1 MILCIPVTSSILCQ
15 TGTCMKSPLL
25 LAGNTDARGNR
36 PWAFWLGRLGLGH
49 SDWVDLALGPHMYL
63 QPAGARD
70 SDRGDF
76 SASKSWRGMWLVHT
90 RPNKTVSLISISP
103 VRHLCAKSYTPPL
116 VLLLCSQE
124 YKFFSMVR
132 AWVSENTFYLCFS
145 PVAPLT
151 LGAG

>member
-15 TGTCMKSPLL
+15 TGTCMKSPLM
-25 LAGNTDARGNR
+25 LAGNGDAWGT
-36 PWAFWLGRLGLGH
+36 GHGH

-63 QPAGARD
+63 QPAGACD

-103 VRHLCAKSYTPPL
+103 VRHLCAKSYTPSL

-145 PVAPLT
+145 PVEPLT